1 MTIRASVFGLA
12 LAAFSSVA
20 AAAQNA
26 EPRGDAKRGQ
36 EAFMKL
42 GCYSCHGAIGQ
53 GNGRD
58 GPRVSPPMPYAAFLQ
73 QVRAPRLEM
82 PAYVA
87 ASISDQQVADIIAY
101 LAGLPRTANPASIKA
116 LQ

>member
-1 MTIRASVFGLA
+1 MRAVVIGLA
-12 LAAFSSVA
+12 LAAFVSGA
-20 AAAQNA
+20 ASAQN
-26 EPRGDAKRGQ
+26 EPRGDAKAGAAHLQ
-36 EAFMKL
+36 KF
-42 GCYSCHGAIGQ
+42 GCYSCHGAVGQ

-58 GPRVSPPMPYAAFLQ
+58 GPRISPPMPFAPFLQ
-73 QVRAPRLEM
+73 QVRTPRLEM

-101 LAGLPRTANPASIKA
+101 LAGLPRTANPTAIRA